1 MDGWEALFDKT
12 CFNNSKNVIKSRV
25 FVHFEKR
32 KNTFK
37 TYVVSETT
45 QLIRREWVISFLTHQ
60 HIIDDA
66 VP

>member
-1 MDGWEALFDKT
+1 MGSIVRQNLFQQLK
-12 CFNNSKNVIKSRV
+12 KNVIKSRV
-25 FVHFEKR
+25 FFQFEKR

-37 TYVVSETT
+37 TYVVSEIT

-60 HIIDDA
+60 HIIDDV